1 MRGSAGVGRAIAIV
15 ALVAGLV
22 ALGFVI
28 FSGGSSYTV
37 TAEFENASQLVTGN
51 QVVVAGA
58 PVGSVQDIALGPH
71 GQAMVKF
78 SVNSDYA
85 PLRQGTTARIQETS
99 LSSVAGRQIQLTL
112 PPQNSKAHSIP
123 SGGDIPMSDTV
134 SEVDIDQIFNMLNSK
149 TVKDFKHVIEGFDI
163 SYEGSAK
170 QANVGFKYL
179 NPLLS
184 TSRRVFDELTRD
196 TPALNSLLVNTS
208 SLSGALA
215 QRAPDITA
223 LIHNLDLSMSAL
235 ASQHVALA
243 RTIQKLPGFMRR
255 ANTTFVNL
263 RAALNDLDPLVSASK
278 PVAEKL
284 RPFFHLL
291 RHTAHNAVPT
301 VDDLQHII
309 HRSGPQNDLIELTKD
324 QIPLAKAA
332 IGTGAPDCGSNPN
345 TDYLTAADNNFTQG
359 AFGESVCA
367 LRNDLPIASFLRPYT
382 PEVMS
387 WFKTFGTAGVTD
399 ATGGIGRI
407 SITLNAFSPSSSG
420 LPILGPG
427 TVLNPAQV
435 LNSMDTN
442 NGRRCPGGLER
453 PAEDHSNPFTDNGA
467 VVGGSSFCLP
477 NSTGPEGP

>member
-1 MRGSAGVGRAIAIV
+1 MRGSAGLGRAIAII

-22 ALGFVI
+22 ALGFVL

-51 QVVVAGA
+51 QVVVAGV
-58 PVGSVQDIALGPH
+58 PVGSVKDIALGPH
-71 GQAMVKF
+71 GQALVKF
-78 SVNSDYA
+78 SVSSDYA
-85 PLRQGTTARIQETS
+85 PLRQGTQAQIRETS

-112 PPQNSKAHSIP
+112 PPENSKAPEIP
-123 SGGDIPMSDTV
+123 SGGEIPMSDTV
-134 SEVDIDQIFNMLNSK
+134 SEVDIDQIFNTLNSK
-149 TVKDFKHVIEGFDI
+149 TIKDFKHVIEGFDI

-184 TSRRVFDELTRD
+184 TSRRVFGELTRD
-196 TPALNSLLVNTS
+196 TPALNSLLVNTA

-215 QRAPDITA
+215 NRAPEITQ
-223 LIHNLDLSMSAL
+223 LIHNLDLTMTAL
-235 ASQHVALA
+235 ASQRVALA
-243 RTIQKLPGFMRR
+243 QTVHKLPGFMRE

-263 RAALNDLDPLVSASK
+263 RAALDDLDPLVSASK

-301 VDDLQHII
+301 ITDLQHII
-309 HRSGPQNDLIELTKD
+309 RRPGSQNDLIELTKD
-324 QIPLAKAA
+324 AVPLAKAA
-332 IGTGAPDCGSNPN
+332 IGTGAPSCGSNPN

-367 LRNDLPIASFLRPYT
+367 LRNDLPIAAFLRPYT
-382 PEVMS
+382 PEVVS
-387 WFKTFGTAGVTD
+387 WFNTFGTSGVTD

-407 SITLNAFSPSSSG
+407 DTTFNAFSFSPSG

-427 TVLNPAQV
+427 TVLDPSQV
-435 LNSMDTN
+435 LSSMDTN
-442 NGRRCPGGLER
+442 NARRCPGGLER
-453 PAEDHSNPFTDNGA
+453 PAEDNSNPFTPSYI
-467 VVGGSSFCLP
+467 VGGTSGCLP
-477 NSTGPEGP
+477 NSTGPVGP